1 MSILTRYTIAT
12 SVILLLTFALFAT
25 VTLNSIRRFH
35 DREAVVLA
43 EMISATIISTTYHGM
58 LNNDSK
64 SVDKM
69 IAEVGRQPGID
80 HVRLLNKDGV
90 IKYSTHPKEIGK
102 KINKEEESC
111 SVCHHGNFTKVDA
124 PSMNRSRRFDN
135 EQGMSFLGLAKGI
148 YNEQVCSDAACHFH
162 SPEDKLVGVLDVTI
176 PLGLRDEQIAM
187 VRNNFMILSSG
198 MLFFLF
204 FFLVMLT
211 HKYIKEPIR
220 KLIEYTQTVSAGN
233 LSKGISPLLA
243 SKEMQELGN
252 SFETMTR
259 SLHMAQQQLQEANIT
274 LEERV
279 AKRTEEI
286 HIMQAQL
293 YHSER
298 LASIGEM
305 AAGIAHEIN
314 NPLTSV
320 TIFTSLLLN
329 NPSLDPPAKSDLE
342 TILGETRR
350 CTTIVNRLLEFS
362 RATIPNKGLYR
373 VEEIVDDTLHLL
385 EYQEIFH
392 NIQVMRHYD
401 LKLPELPCDRD
412 QLKQVFTNI
421 VINAAHA
428 MNGGGV
434 LTVNISLDQT
444 ENYLC
449 VAIADNGGG
458 IAEEHMSRIFDPFFT
473 TNGVN
478 GTGLGLSVS
487 FGIISNHGGRI
498 EVKNRPGEGAT
509 FVVWLPLSVTAA
521 GVEEQ
526 IGG

>member
-1 MSILTRYTIAT
+1 
-12 SVILLLTFALFAT
+12 
-25 VTLNSIRRFH
+25 
-35 DREAVVLA
+35 
-43 EMISATIISTTYHGM
+43 
-58 LNNDSK
+58 
-64 SVDKM
+64 
-69 IAEVGRQPGID
+69 
-80 HVRLLNKDGV
+80 
-90 IKYSTHPKEIGK
+90 
-102 KINKEEESC
+102 
-111 SVCHHGNFTKVDA
+111 
-124 PSMNRSRRFDN
+124 
-135 EQGMSFLGLAKGI
+135 
-148 YNEQVCSDAACHFH
+148 
-162 SPEDKLVGVLDVTI
+162 
-176 PLGLRDEQIAM
+176 
-187 VRNNFMILSSG
+187 
-198 MLFFLF
+198 
-204 FFLVMLT
+204 
-211 HKYIKEPIR
+211 
-220 KLIEYTQTVSAGN
+220 
-233 LSKGISPLLA
+233 
-243 SKEMQELGN
+243 MQELGN

>member
-1 MSILTRYTIAT
+1 MSILTRYAIAT

-25 VTLNSIRRFH
+25 VTLNSIHRFH

-43 EMISATIISTTYHGM
+43 ETISSTIISTTYHGM
-58 LNNDSK
+58 LNNDSQ
-64 SVDKM
+64 SVYKM

-80 HVRLLNKDGV
+80 HVRLLNKDGEV
-90 IKYSTHPKEIGK
+90 KYSTHPEEIGK

-124 PSMNRSRRFDN
+124 PLMNRSRRFDN
-135 EQGMSFLGLAKGI
+135 DQGMSMLGLTKGI
-148 YNEQVCSDAACHFH
+148 YNEQVCSNAACHFH
-162 SPEDKLVGVLDVTI
+162 SPDDKLVGVLDVTI
-176 PLGLRDEQIAM
+176 PLGLRDEQISM
-187 VRNNFMILSSG
+187 VRNNFIVLSSG

-204 FFLVMLT
+204 FFLVLVT

-220 KLIEYTQTVSAGN
+220 QLIEYTKTVSAGN
-233 LSKGISPLLA
+233 LSEGVSPLLA

-252 SFETMTR
+252 AFETMTR
-259 SLHMAQQQLQEANIT
+259 SLHMAQQQLQGANIT

-279 AKRTEEI
+279 ASRTEEI
-286 HIMQAQL
+286 HVMQAQL
-293 YHSER
+293 YHSKR

-320 TIFTSLLLN
+320 TIFTSLLLK

-362 RATIPNKGLYR
+362 RATIPNKGMYQTEKIL
-373 VEEIVDDTLHLL
+373 DDTLHLL
-385 EYQEIFH
+385 ECQEIFH
-392 NIQVMRHYD
+392 NIHVMRHYEQG
-401 LKLPELPCDRD
+401 LPEVPCDQD
-412 QLKQVFTNI
+412 QLKQVFMNI
-421 VINAAHA
+421 LMNAAQA
-428 MNGGGV
+428 MNGEGE
-434 LTVNISLDQT
+434 LTVNISLNQAEDC
-444 ENYLC
+444 LC
-449 VAIADNGGG
+449 VAISDNGGG
-458 IAEEHMSRIFDPFFT
+458 IAEENMSRIFDPFFT

-487 FGIISNHGGRI
+487 FGIISNHGGKI
-498 EVKNRPGEGAT
+498 EVMNHPGEGAT

-526 IGG
+526 IDG